1 MCEVSSRAVVW
12 VRRQRQRRCGMG
24 LGLEWGGRRRPL
36 RKQRKGQDR
45 QRAGGKGRRDSG
57 MCVYVCVCVGIC
69 VCVSVCSRVVLQLA
83 GLETDVVVFLPSP
96 LFRHSDVLG
105 VALLPKQSRLLASI
119 GCLSDSSA
127 TW

>member
-1 MCEVSSRAVVW
+1 
-12 VRRQRQRRCGMG
+12 MG

-57 MCVYVCVCVGIC
+57 MCVYVCVCVEIC

-83 GLETDVVVFLPSP
+83 GLETDVVVFLPPPCFVTRMSWESHFSP
-96 LFRHSDVLG
+96 NNL
-105 VALLPKQSRLLASI
+105 
-119 GCLSDSSA
+119 DS
-127 TW
+127 WPV